1 MKGSNDMSEIY
12 KGEFLKEISF
22 PLGGIGTGSVGLA
35 GNGRFVDW
43 QTANRPN
50 VMSTNGFT
58 HIAVKAERGG
68 KVLDARVLQ
77 GDFAPSYMGGETSGL
92 YGNNGF
98 GQGVDRTTMAG
109 VPHFEENDFDGS
121 FPIAKIKFK
130 QRTFPGKVSLK
141 AFNPMIPSN
150 SFDSSLPA
158 AFFEIEIEN
167 DTDDSIDYT
176 VAFSLNNMA
185 APTAENRYFENEK
198 VRGIFLD
205 CKDCDKNMPEY
216 GNLSLVTDCSCI
228 SYQENWFRGT
238 WFDGLTVFWKEF
250 TYAGK
255 FKNRRYKEP
264 SKTKRC
270 DRMRGEDMCTL
281 AAHISAEPNEKKT
294 VKFILAWSFPNY
306 CNYWNPI
313 KGTSVKEN
321 TWKNYYATVFK
332 TSADTAVYA
341 INNYDRLNGDT
352 ELFVSAMQKNTM
364 PQKVKEALVNT
375 LSVLHSPTCLR
386 LTDGSFYAWEGCNP
400 FEGSC
405 EGSCTH
411 VWNYNYALPMLFP
424 DLERSMH
431 NIHFTYDMKPSG
443 SMSFRTMLPLGR
455 EPWDMRA
462 CVDGQFGDIINVY
475 REWKISGDNEWL
487 KQWWPSV
494 KKALEFAWSKENED
508 RWDPEKTGVLIGRQ
522 HHTLDME
529 LFGPSSWLNGM
540 YLAALKAAEKMADA
554 LGEYDKSKEYAKI
567 FENGSK
573 WVEENLF
580 NGEYYCQKIDIKNLD
595 MLKSF
600 GDDAVES
607 YWNAEAEEIKYQI
620 SSGCSIDQLL
630 GQWHASLC
638 GLGDI
643 FNADRRKTALLN
655 LYKNNFKESFRDFFN
670 GCRNYALNDEGG
682 LVICTWPDGENVPI
696 IPITYSDEVMTGFEY
711 AAASLM
717 LLEGMEKE
725 AVSCVEAVRDRY
737 DGKKRNPFNEIEC
750 GSYYARAMAAY
761 AFLLSYSG
769 FSCDM
774 TTGKLVFNPL
784 KDGDCSFFWSV
795 DGAWGLFERKFDTV
809 LINMLY
815 GNIDLKE
822 LYMPFI
828 KNTSDVNLNGESV
841 EWNFCKNTLKVSL
854 KLKAGDSVAVQF

>member
-1 MKGSNDMSEIY
+1 MSQKY
-12 KGEFLKEISF
+12 SGEHLKEISF

-43 QTANRPN
+43 QIANKPN

-58 HIAVKAERGG
+58 HIAVKAERDG

-77 GDFAPSYMGGETSGL
+77 GDFMPSYMGGETSGL

-109 VPHFEENDFDGS
+109 VPHFEENDFEGS
-121 FPIAKIKFK
+121 FPTATLNFK
-130 QRTFPGKVSLK
+130 QHTFPAKVKLT

-167 DTDDSIDYT
+167 NTDAATDYT

-185 APTAENRYFENEK
+185 APTAQNRFFENGSVK
-198 VRGIFLD
+198 GIFLD
-205 CKDCDKNMPEY
+205 SVDTDKEMPEY
-216 GNLSLVTDCSCI
+216 GNLSIATDSDDI
-228 SYQENWFRGT
+228 SYQENWFRGA
-238 WFDGLTVFWKEF
+238 WFDSLTVYWKDF
-250 TYAGK
+250 IKAGK
-255 FKNRRYKEP
+255 FKNRRYEEK
-264 SKTKRC
+264 SKTQYR
-270 DRMRGEDMCTL
+270 DRMRGEDMCTI
-281 AAHISAEPNEKKT
+281 AAHIKAEPNEKKT
-294 VKFILAWSFPNY
+294 VRFILSWSFPNY
-306 CNYWNPI
+306 CNDWNPI
-313 KGTSVKEN
+313 KDKSVKEN
-321 TWKNYYATVFK
+321 TWKNYYATVFN
-332 TSADTAVYA
+332 TSANTAEYALKNYNRLKRDT
-341 INNYDRLNGDT
+341 L
-352 ELFVSAMQKNTM
+352 LFSDAMQKNTM
-364 PQKVKEALVNT
+364 PEKVKEAVVNT

-400 FEGSC
+400 FAGSC

-431 NIHFTYDMKPSG
+431 DVHFTYDMKDSG
-443 SMSFRTMLPLGR
+443 SLSFRTMLPLGR

-462 CVDGQFGDIINVY
+462 CADGQFGDIINVY
-475 REWKISGDNEWL
+475 REWKISGDTAWL
-487 KQWWPSV
+487 KKWWPTV
-494 KKALEFAWSKENED
+494 KKALEFAWSEKNED
-508 RWDPEKTGVLIGRQ
+508 RWDDKKQGVLTGRQ

-540 YLAALKAAEKMADA
+540 YLAALKASEQMAYAMGEDA
-554 LGEYDKSKEYAKI
+554 KAQEYAEI
-567 FENGSK
+567 FKKGSK

-580 NGEYYCQKIDIKNLD
+580 NGEYYCQKVDIENFD

-600 GDDAVES
+600 GEDAVES
-607 YWNAEAEEIKYQI
+607 YWNAEAGQLKYQI
-620 SSGCSIDQLL
+620 ASGCSIDQLL
-630 GQWHASLC
+630 GQWHANLC

-643 FNADRRKTALLN
+643 FDSENRKTALKN

-682 LVICTWPDGENVPI
+682 LVICTWPENVECPV

-711 AAASLM
+711 AASSLM
-717 LLEGMEKE
+717 LCEGMENE
-725 AVSCVEAVRDRY
+725 AVSCVNAIRDRY

-750 GSYYARAMAAY
+750 GSYYARAMASY
-761 AFLLSYSG
+761 AFLLAYSG

-774 TTGKLVFNPL
+774 TEGKLSFNPI
-784 KDGDCSFFWSV
+784 KGGECSFFWSV
-795 DGAWGLFERKFDTV
+795 DGAWGTFKRSENKVELDV
-809 LINMLY
+809 LY
-815 GNIDLKE
+815 GNIDLNK
-822 LYMPFI
+822 LCLPFV
-828 KNTSDVNLNGESV
+828 KGVSEVSLNGNNGEFKFTDGTV
-841 EWNFCKNTLKVSL
+841 VINA
-854 KLKAGDSVAVQF
+854 KLKAGDSVEIKGEIL